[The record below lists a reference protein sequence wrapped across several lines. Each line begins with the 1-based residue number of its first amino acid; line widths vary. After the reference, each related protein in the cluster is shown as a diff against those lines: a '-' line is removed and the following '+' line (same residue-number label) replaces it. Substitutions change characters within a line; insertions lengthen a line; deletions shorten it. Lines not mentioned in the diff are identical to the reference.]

1 LRFIL
6 ELKLSFLLVRA
17 QVGELR
23 EELGIFWQKSRL
35 KFGWNGAHNSFPHI
49 TLTSSFKCPD
59 AKVEALVRAVCRVGE
74 HVTGD
79 LMTSSS
85 LRLERYASPNFFGLF
100 VAKEH
105 EALLKRLSADL
116 CQELGGGGGGDSGG
130 LGLRPEPILKS
141 FHLTLAYQFQQKHF
155 AGDWAD

>member
-1 LRFIL
+1 
-6 ELKLSFLLVRA
+6 
-17 QVGELR
+17 VGELR
-23 EELGIFWQKSRL
+23 EELGLFWQKSRL

-49 TLTSSFKCPD
+49 TLTSSFRCAD
-59 AKVEALVRAVCRVGE
+59 GQVEALVRAVERV
-74 HVTGD
+74 TTSSSSSD

-105 EALLKRLSADL
+105 EAWLKRLSADL
-116 CQELGGGGGGDSGG
+116 CQELGGDG
-130 LGLRPEPILKS
+130 LGLARPEPILKS

-155 AGDWAD
+155 AGETD

>member
-1 LRFIL
+1 MG
-6 ELKLSFLLVRA
+6 ELK
-17 QVGELR
+17 

-59 AKVEALVRAVCRVGE
+59 TEVEHLVRAIGRVCDDAE
-74 HVTGD
+74 
-79 LMTSSS
+79 LASAASP

-100 VAKEH
+100 VAKEN
-105 EALLKRLSADL
+105 ETLLKRLSADL
-116 CQELGGGGGGDSGG
+116 CQAVRGD
-130 LGLRPEPILKS
+130 LGLKPEPILKS

-155 AGDWAD
+155 TGGQGGSIYLPCRYFPPPPPEPQKLK